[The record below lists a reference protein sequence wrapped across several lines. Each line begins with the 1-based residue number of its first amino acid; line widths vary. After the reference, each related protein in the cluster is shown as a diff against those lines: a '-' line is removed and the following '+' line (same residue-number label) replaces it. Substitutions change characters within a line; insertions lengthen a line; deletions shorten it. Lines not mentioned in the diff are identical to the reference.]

1 MLESVLKA
9 FNIPEVRKRAL
20 FTLGAIIVFRVGAW
34 IPVPGVD
41 PAQVQQFIRGFLGG
55 GVFQF
60 LNMFT
65 GGALERFSI
74 FAMGVIPYINA
85 SIILSLLIAV
95 IPKLKELQK
104 QGEEGRKVINRYT
117 RYGTVLLAVIEG
129 FTTSW
134 LIAQGGMAPLT
145 PSFILMSV
153 LTLTTGTIFLMWLGE
168 RITENGIG
176 RGISMIIMVGI
187 IADYPARIA
196 GFITLINA
204 GSVNPLWVL
213 PLLAVFVIVVAGV
226 VIIQLGARRVDIQ
239 YARRVV
245 QGRVYGGHH
254 TYIPI
259 GVNQGGVI
267 PIIFAAALLAVPGTL
282 FQFLQSMESPPAW
295 LSSWLVQ
302 DLQRGGALYLTLY
315 ALMIIFFTY
324 FYSAIVF
331 DPRDLADNL
340 RKWGGFIAGIR
351 PGRPTT
357 DYIEKILARL
367 LLIGALFLVA
377 ISLLPYLLVAII
389 NNPSLS
395 LAFSLGGT
403 SILIVVGVGVDTV
416 KQIEAHMLERYYES
430 FITKAGGALGRRRAA

>member
-9 FNIPEVRKRAL
+9 FYIPEVRKRVL
-20 FTLGAIIVFRVGAW
+20 FTLGAIIVFRIGVW

-41 PAQVQQFIRGFLGG
+41 LEALRQIFGGILGT

-74 FAMGVIPYINA
+74 FALGVIPYINA
-85 SIILSLLIAV
+85 SIILSLLTAV

-117 RYGTVLLAVIEG
+117 RYGTVLLAVIQA
-129 FTTSW
+129 FMTSL
-134 LIAQGGMAPLT
+134 LIAHEGAAPLT
-145 PSFILMSV
+145 FSFILLSV
-153 LTLTTGTIFLMWLGE
+153 IALTTGTIFLMWLGE

-176 RGISMIIMVGI
+176 RGISMIIMAGI
-187 IADYPARIA
+187 IADYPRSV
-196 GFITLINA
+196 GQFFTLITM
-204 GSVNPLWVL
+204 GEVNPLWIL

-239 YARRVV
+239 YARRIV

-254 TYIPI
+254 TFIPI

-267 PIIFAAALLAVPGTL
+267 PVIFASALLAVPGTL
-282 FQFLQSMESPPAW
+282 FQFLGQMESPPAW
-295 LSSWLVQ
+295 LNSWIVQ
-302 DLQRGGALYLTLY
+302 DLQNAGAIYLTIH

-331 DPRDLADNL
+331 DPRDLSDNL
-340 RKWGGFIAGIR
+340 RKWGGFIPGIR
-351 PGRPTT
+351 PGRSTT
-357 DYIEKILARL
+357 DYIEKILAKL

-377 ISLLPYLLVAII
+377 IWLLPYLLVAIMD
-389 NNPSLS
+389 NPDLG
-395 LAFSLGGT
+395 LAFAIGGT

-430 FITKAGGALGRRRAA
+430 FIAKAGGALGRRRA